1 MDPLTAVGLASNI
14 ISFVDF
20 TTQVISRCEEL
31 YRSASGATAE
41 NLELEDLATNI
52 RRLAEET
59 QSTKE
64 DEILKSLSSQCIS
77 VSDELIALLN
87 SVKVKSDRRGW
98 ASIHQALKSVWK
110 QSDID
115 DLQQRLNQIQAQ
127 LYNRLITH
135 QQREI
140 DYKLER
146 LIDENERLDMN
157 RTKEL
162 ETLRNQIT
170 SAIHDIISDV
180 RQEGQKTRAW
190 SALYAGAQKG
200 KAYSTEQLLLNSL
213 VFRLIDYRY
222 QAISKEHARTF
233 AWVFEQDT
241 ELDSTLP
248 PVNFVDW
255 LRHDNGLYWIS
266 GKPGSGKSTL
276 MKFLARHEQTQ
287 EHLSTWS
294 GGNKLVLA
302 SFYFWSAAKNTLQKS
317 QTGLLRSILY
327 QILRQC
333 PELIRVAFPD
343 QWNQSISS
351 VTGLAE
357 TPFSSPEL
365 LEAFDKVT
373 TALATY
379 KIRFCFFID
388 GLDEYEGRP
397 ADIIQLVE
405 YLESSPNIKACV
417 SSRPWNE
424 FESSFGKH
432 NQWKLYIHD
441 LTREDIRIYVED
453 RLGKHERF
461 RELQTSDDN
470 CPNFVKSVV
479 DAAQGV
485 FLWVFLVVNS
495 LLDGLTNADTVS
507 HLQERLL
514 EFPQSLDEYF
524 QKALMTVE
532 ERYRPQMARALAVTL
547 EADEIL
553 PLMCYWFLDQDVP
566 DYALNLEVKPL
577 NLEMVSAQMEL
588 TRTRLNAYCKGLLEV
603 PYPTENKIIELKSP
617 MSLFGFHVDFLH
629 RTVRDFLWTPGMQDL
644 LRTWL
649 PHDFNLDLDICKA
662 ISALIKVSIRNGIEP
677 FHSASVAK
685 IFKILF
691 RHIARLEGDTD
702 CEYSQFALLNDL
714 ATALQV
720 HIEDRDRDREKD
732 RTHNT
737 DNDYTVLSRPGP
749 LGHLKPLNGELT
761 ILSQSVQ
768 AGLARYTEH
777 KLKENPYQLLKYS
790 EFLLEA
796 ALFPAQDHEPD
807 SLSAPDTAMLQL
819 LLRKGANP
827 NSPAASSPWESY
839 LMRLK
844 QCEEDGLMSKDDI
857 NNHYSAV
864 LMLLEYGAD
873 PDTQCSNQWTAVMVL
888 QELFS
893 PAQYACLQRVI
904 EDRQLNERNGKF
916 HSGNQKGSRKQHA
929 KPKETG
935 KLHVVRSFLRELSP
949 FRSRRKSSVNG

>member
-31 YRSASGATAE
+31 YRSGSGALAE
-41 NLELEDLATNI
+41 NLELEELAINI

-59 QSTKE
+59 RCTKE
-64 DEILKSLSSQCIS
+64 DEILESLSSQCIS

-110 QSDID
+110 QSNID
-115 DLQQRLNQIQAQ
+115 DLQQRLNRIQTQ
-127 LYNRLITH
+127 LHNRLVTH

-140 DYKLER
+140 NYKLER
-146 LIDENERLDMN
+146 LIEENERLDVN

-170 SAIHDIISDV
+170 SALHDIINDV
-180 RQEGQKTRAW
+180 QQEGQKTRAW
-190 SALYAGAQKG
+190 SALYAGAQKE
-200 KAYSTEQLLLNSL
+200 KVYSTEQLLLNSL
-213 VFRLIDYRY
+213 VFRLIDYRFR
-222 QAISKEHARTF
+222 AIPKEHARTF

-241 ELDSTLP
+241 ELDRALP

-255 LRHDNGLYWIS
+255 LRHDNGIYWIS

-276 MKFLARHEQTQ
+276 MKFLAGHEQTQ
-287 EHLSTWS
+287 QHLRTWS
-294 GGNKLVLA
+294 GDNKLVLG
-302 SFYFWSAAKNTLQKS
+302 SFYFWSAAKDSLQKS

-327 QILRQC
+327 QVLRQC

-343 QWNQSISS
+343 QWSQSLSS

-357 TPFSSPEL
+357 TPFSDPEL
-365 LEAFDKVT
+365 LEAFNKVT

-405 YLESSPNIKACV
+405 HVRSSPNIKTCV

-424 FESSFGKH
+424 FEYSVGKD
-432 NQWKLYIHD
+432 NPWKLYIHD

-461 RELQTSDDN
+461 RELQLSDDK
-470 CPNFVKSVV
+470 CPNLVEAIV
-479 DAAQGV
+479 DTAQGV

-495 LLDGLTNADTVS
+495 LLDGLTNADTIS

-532 ERYRPQMARALAVTL
+532 ERYRPQMARALIVTL
-547 EADEIL
+547 KTYDIL
-553 PLMCYWFLDQDVP
+553 PLMCYWFLDREEP
-566 DYALNLEVKPL
+566 DYALNLKVKLPDK
-577 NLEMVSAQMEL
+577 ETISTQMKI

-603 PYPTENKIIELKSP
+603 QYPTDTKDIELKSF
-617 MSLFGFHVDFLH
+617 MQLFECHVDFLH
-629 RTVRDFLWTPGMQDL
+629 RTVRDFLWTSGMQAL

-649 PHDFNLDLDICKA
+649 PRDFRLDLNICNC
-662 ISALIKVSIRNGIEP
+662 IIALIK
-677 FHSASVAK
+677 HSASQLLHPSYSLVLARFIK
-685 IFKILF
+685 IFF
-691 RHIARLEGDTD
+691 HHIARLNGDTA
-702 CEYSQFALLNDL
+702 CEFSQFALLDNL
-714 ATALQV
+714 ATMIQHYIETRELRYEAIGNDVGKYVDDDIVIDLGMNLFV
-720 HIEDRDRDREKD
+720 H
-732 RTHNT
+732 HQ
-737 DNDYTVLSRPGP
+737 
-749 LGHLKPLNGELT
+749 PLNGEVA
-761 ILSQSVQ
+761 ILGRSVQ
-768 AGLARYTEH
+768 AGLTHYTEH
-777 KLKENPYQLLKYS
+777 TLKKHPNLLPENSGILLFQALNLEEALGIES
-790 EFLLEA
+790 FSVPNTAILLI
-796 ALFPAQDHEPD
+796 
-807 SLSAPDTAMLQL
+807 
-819 LLRKGANP
+819 LLRNGADP
-827 NSPAASSPWESY
+827 NTSAVSSSWESY
-839 LMRLK
+839 LSCLSRWK
-844 QCEEDGLMSKDDI
+844 GKSKISKKDI
-857 NNHYSAV
+857 NDHYPAV

-873 PDTQCSNQWTAVMVL
+873 PNARCADERTAIMVL

-904 EDRQLNERNGKF
+904 EDKKLKERNGKF
-916 HSGNQKGSRKQHA
+916 QKGNQKGTRKQHA

-935 KLHVVRSFLRELSP
+935 KLHVVRSLLRELSP
-949 FRSRRKSSVNG
+949 FPSRWKS

>member
-31 YRSASGATAE
+31 YRSGSGALAE
-41 NLELEDLATNI
+41 NLELEELAINI

-59 QSTKE
+59 RCTKE
-64 DEILKSLSSQCIS
+64 DEILESLSSQCIS

-110 QSDID
+110 QSNID
-115 DLQQRLNQIQAQ
+115 DLQQRLNRIQTQ
-127 LYNRLITH
+127 LHNRLVTH

-140 DYKLER
+140 NYKLER
-146 LIDENERLDMN
+146 LIEENERLDVN

-170 SAIHDIISDV
+170 SALHDIINDV
-180 RQEGQKTRAW
+180 QQEGQKTRAW
-190 SALYAGAQKG
+190 SALYAGAQKE
-200 KAYSTEQLLLNSL
+200 KVYSTEQLLLNSL
-213 VFRLIDYRY
+213 VFRLIDYRFR
-222 QAISKEHARTF
+222 AIPKEHARTF

-241 ELDSTLP
+241 ELDRALP

-255 LRHDNGLYWIS
+255 LRHDNGIYWIS

-276 MKFLARHEQTQ
+276 MKFLAGHEQTQ
-287 EHLSTWS
+287 QHLRTWS
-294 GGNKLVLA
+294 GDNKLVLG
-302 SFYFWSAAKNTLQKS
+302 SFYFWSAAKDSLQKS

-327 QILRQC
+327 QVLRQC

-343 QWNQSISS
+343 QWSQSLSS

-357 TPFSSPEL
+357 TPFSDPEL
-365 LEAFDKVT
+365 LEAFNKVT

-405 YLESSPNIKACV
+405 HVRSSPNIKTCV

-424 FESSFGKH
+424 FEYSVGKD
-432 NQWKLYIHD
+432 NPWKLYIHD

-461 RELQTSDDN
+461 RELQLSDDK
-470 CPNFVKSVV
+470 CPNLVEAIV
-479 DAAQGV
+479 DTAQGV

-495 LLDGLTNADTVS
+495 LLDGLTNADTIS

-532 ERYRPQMARALAVTL
+532 ERYRPQMARALIVTL
-547 EADEIL
+547 KTYDIL
-553 PLMCYWFLDQDVP
+553 PLMCYWFLDREEP
-566 DYALNLEVKPL
+566 DYALNLKVKLPDK
-577 NLEMVSAQMEL
+577 ETISTQMKI

-603 PYPTENKIIELKSP
+603 QYPTDTKDIELKSF
-617 MSLFGFHVDFLH
+617 MQLFECHVDFLH
-629 RTVRDFLWTPGMQDL
+629 RTVRDFLWTSGMQAL

-649 PHDFNLDLDICKA
+649 PRDFRLDLNICNC
-662 ISALIKVSIRNGIEP
+662 IIALIK
-677 FHSASVAK
+677 HSASQLLHPSYSLVLARFIK
-685 IFKILF
+685 IFF
-691 RHIARLEGDTD
+691 HHIARLNGDTA
-702 CEYSQFALLNDL
+702 CEFSQFALLDNL
-714 ATALQV
+714 ATMIQ
-720 HIEDRDRDREKD
+720 HYIETREL
-732 RTHNT
+732 RYEAIG
-737 DNDYTVLSRPGP
+737 NDVG
-749 LGHLKPLNGELT
+749 
-761 ILSQSVQ
+761 
-768 AGLARYTEH
+768 
-777 KLKENPYQLLKYS
+777 KYV
-790 EFLLEA
+790 
-796 ALFPAQDHEPD
+796 D
-807 SLSAPDTAMLQL
+807 
-819 LLRKGANP
+819 
-827 NSPAASSPWESY
+827 
-839 LMRLK
+839 
-844 QCEEDGLMSKDDI
+844 DDI
-857 NNHYSAV
+857 V
-864 LMLLEYGAD
+864 IDLEYGAD
-873 PDTQCSNQWTAVMVL
+873 PNARCADERTAIMVL

-904 EDRQLNERNGKF
+904 EDKKLKERNGKF
-916 HSGNQKGSRKQHA
+916 QKGNQKGTRKQHA

-935 KLHVVRSFLRELSP
+935 KLHVVRSLLRELSP
-949 FRSRRKSSVNG
+949 FPSRWKS

>member
-31 YRSASGATAE
+31 YRSASGATTE
-41 NLELEDLATNI
+41 NLELEELATNI

-59 QSTKE
+59 RCTKK
-64 DEILKSLSSQCIS
+64 DKILESLSSQCIS

-115 DLQQRLNQIQAQ
+115 DLQQRLNRIQAQ
-127 LYNRLITH
+127 LYDHLITH

-140 DYKLER
+140 DYKIER
-146 LIDENERLDMN
+146 LVEENERLDVN

-170 SAIHDIISDV
+170 SALHEIISDV

-190 SALYAGAQKG
+190 SALYAGSQKG
-200 KAYSTEQLLLNSL
+200 KVYSTEQLLLNSL

-222 QAISKEHARTF
+222 QAIPKEHARTF
-233 AWVFEQDT
+233 AWIFEQDT
-241 ELDSTLP
+241 ELDRTLP

-276 MKFLARHEQTQ
+276 MKFLAGHEQTQ
-287 EHLSTWS
+287 EHLNTWS

-302 SFYFWSAAKNTLQKS
+302 SFYFWSAAKNSLQKS

-333 PELIRVAFPD
+333 PELIRSAFPD
-343 QWNQSISS
+343 QWSRSISS

-357 TPFSSPEL
+357 TPFSNAEL

-405 YLESSPNIKACV
+405 YLQSSPNIKACV

-424 FESSFGKH
+424 FEYSFGKD
-432 NQWKLYIHD
+432 NPWKLYIHH
-441 LTREDIRIYVED
+441 LTQEDIRIYVED

-461 RELQTSDDN
+461 RELQVSDDN
-470 CPNFVKSVV
+470 CPNFVKSIV

-485 FLWVFLVVNS
+485 FLWVILVVNS
-495 LLDGLTNADTVS
+495 LLDGLTNADTIS

-524 QKALMTVE
+524 QKTLMTVE
-532 ERYRPQMARALAVTL
+532 ERYRPQMARALIITL
-547 EADEIL
+547 KTYDIL
-553 PLMCYWFLDQDVP
+553 PLMCYWFLDRGEP
-566 DYALNLEVKPL
+566 DYALNMKVKQL
-577 NLEMVSAQMEL
+577 DKETLSTQMKI
-588 TRTRLNAYCKGLLEV
+588 TRTRLNAYCKGLLEIQ
-603 PYPTENKIIELKSP
+603 YPTDTKTIRLQSP
-617 MSLFGFHVDFLH
+617 RSIFHFHVDFLH
-629 RTVRDFLWTPGMQDL
+629 RTVRDFLWTSGMQDL

-649 PHDFNLDLDICKA
+649 PQDFNLDLDICKF
-662 ISALIKVSIRNGIEP
+662 ILALIKI
-677 FHSASVAK
+677 SAPDSLHPSYSYILGQFVK
-685 IFKILF
+685 IFF
-691 RHIARLEGDTD
+691 HHIARLDGDTA
-702 CEYSQFALLNDL
+702 CECSQFALLDEL
-714 ATALQV
+714 AKFFQLY
-720 HIEDRDRDREKD
+720 IEDQDLSSHKVGG
-732 RTHNT
+732 NL
-737 DNDYTVLSRPGP
+737 NDGVGIVLG
-749 LGHLKPLNGELT
+749 LGVPVYHQQWNGEIA
-761 ILSQSVQ
+761 ILGRSVL

-777 KLKENPYQLLKYS
+777 TLKKHPNL
-790 EFLLEA
+790 LLENSDKLLWKVLYRA
-796 ALFPAQDHEPD
+796 DDYESD
-807 SLSAPDTAMLQL
+807 SVEAPDTAMLEL
-819 LLRKGANP
+819 LLRNGADP
-827 NSPAASSPWESY
+827 NTPAVSSPWEAY
-839 LMRLK
+839 LWCLNRWKEKSMI
-844 QCEEDGLMSKDDI
+844 SKKDM
-857 NNHYSAV
+857 NNHYPAV
-864 LMLLEYGAD
+864 LMLLKYGAD
-873 PDTQCSNQWTAVMVL
+873 PDVSFAGGKTANMVL

-893 PAQYACLQRVI
+893 PAQYACLQKVI
-904 EDRQLNERNGKF
+904 EGRPLKKRKGKF
-916 HSGNQKGSRKQHA
+916 HKGNQKSTRKQQA
-929 KPKETG
+929 NLKDTG
-935 KLHVVRSFLRELSP
+935 KLHVVRSIFRELGP
-949 FRSRRKSSVNG
+949 FRSRQKSSVDG